1 MKIWDGQKM
10 ADLVTHQAKLKKELH
25 DVSDSLHQEYNS
37 DAWGGDDTAA
47 KTEKFSRDQL
57 RHAQL
62 TRELE
67 VCNSEINSLEQFR
80 PSTVKAKKNA
90 ALTRFLQRGHNGL
103 EADEIKQ
110 QNDYENDD
118 AMVMVGPGYE
128 RFVITPET
136 DEFSQAMPGMN
147 PQQSTASDANSGNVL
162 APSTTRPSVIDAL
175 KYYGGIS
182 RMAYN
187 FSTGDGN
194 ELRLPYHDE
203 VSVSGELLT
212 AQDTTVKKQ
221 DLANFEYANFGAH
234 TMSSRSISITRE
246 MLQDSIIDI
255 AGFANA
261 RVVRRMGRGW
271 DTEFMT
277 EGTRPVNKNTAKTNA
292 PEPTGMLG
300 LLTCALIKANKSG
313 TTKKIVHADLVNAIY
328 DVDRAYREGGE
339 GGEGGLG
346 AEMGG
351 RTGFLISDEIEKVL
365 TTLTDSDGR
374 PLWLPSWASSVGPTV
389 RQATI
394 LGYPYEVG
402 SNLPAL
408 AANARSWLFGNFS
421 YFGIRTVAAIEIFRF
436 QDSRTMQNNTIEILG
451 FSRRYSRPMV
461 KGSSGADPDNSGKF
475 AYLGIPQIVLQQ
487 SK

>member
-67 VCNSEINSLEQFR
+67 VCNSDINSLEQFR

-103 EADEIKQ
+103 EADEISQ
-110 QNDYENDD
+110 QNNYENDD

-147 PQQSTASDANSGNVL
+147 PQQSTASDAASGQNL

-175 KYYGGIS
+175 KYYGGVAK
-182 RMAYN
+182 MAYN

-194 ELRLPYHDE
+194 ELRLPQHDE
-203 VSVSGELLT
+203 TSVEGELIT
-212 AQDTTVKKQ
+212 AQETNVNKQ
-221 DLANFEYANFGAH
+221 DLADFGYATFGAH

-271 DTEFMT
+271 DTAFMT
-277 EGTRPVNKNTAKTNA
+277 NGTRLSGKGTAAAA
-292 PEPTGMLG
+292 PETTGMVG
-300 LLTCALIKANKSG
+300 INTCALIKARTTG
-313 TTKKIVHADLVNAIY
+313 TTLKLAHADLVNAIY
-328 DVDRAYREGGE
+328 DVDRPYREGGE

-351 RTGFLISDEIEKVL
+351 RIGFLISDEVEKIL
-365 TTLTDSDGR
+365 TTTTDSDGR
-374 PLWLPSWASSVGPTV
+374 PLWLPAWASSIGPMT

-402 SNLPAL
+402 SNLPAM
-408 AANARSWLFGNFS
+408 AANSRSWMFGNFS

-461 KGSSGADPDNSGKF
+461 KGSVGADPEASSKF
-475 AYLGIPQIVLQQ
+475 AYLGIPQVVLQ
-487 SK
+487 KGK

>member
-1 MKIWDGQKM
+1 MRIWDGQKM
-10 ADLVTHQAKLKKELH
+10 ADLVTQQAKLNKELG
-25 DVSDSLHQEYNS
+25 DVSDSLHQEYHT
-37 DAWGGDDTAA
+37 DGWDT
-47 KTEKFSRDQL
+47 KPEKIEKYSRDQL
-57 RHAQL
+57 RHGQL

-67 VCNSEINSLEQFR
+67 VCNNEINTLEQFR
-80 PSTVKAKKNA
+80 PDTVKEKKNA

-110 QNDYENDD
+110 QSDYENDD

-136 DEFSQAMPGMN
+136 DEFSQAMPGMK
-147 PQQSTASDANSGNVL
+147 PQQSTRSDNDTGNVL

-175 KYYGGIS
+175 KYYGGVAK
-182 RMAYN
+182 MAYN

-203 VSVSGELLT
+203 VGVVGELLT
-212 AQDTTVKKQ
+212 SQDSTVAKK
-221 DLANFEYANFGAH
+221 DLAKFEYATFGAH

-277 EGTRPVNKNTAKTNA
+277 EGTRPVNKNTAATNA
-292 PEPTGMLG
+292 PEPTGMMG

-408 AANARSWLFGNFS
+408 AANARSWMFGNFS

-461 KGSSGADPDNSGKF
+461 KGSSGSDPDNSGKF

>member
-1 MKIWDGQKM
+1 MRVWDGQKM
-10 ADLVTHQAKLKKELH
+10 ADLVSHQAKLKKELG
-25 DVSDSLHQEYNS
+25 DVSDSLHQEYNT
-37 DAWGGDDTAA
+37 DGWDGDDGAA
-47 KTEKFSRDQL
+47 KLEKFSRDQL
-57 RHAQL
+57 RHAQV

-67 VCNSEINSLEQFR
+67 TTEREIATLENFR

-103 EADEIKQ
+103 EADEIKA
-110 QNDYENDD
+110 QNEYENDE

-128 RFVITPET
+128 RFVITPDT
-136 DEFSQAMPGMN
+136 DGMSQAMPGLA
-147 PQQSTASDANSGNVL
+147 PQMATASDAASGNVL
-162 APSTTRPSVIDAL
+162 NPSTTKPSVIDAL
-175 KYYGGIS
+175 KYFGGVAK
-182 RMAYN
+182 MAYN
-187 FSTGDGN
+187 FSTGEGN
-194 ELRLPYHDE
+194 EYRLPYHDE
-203 VSVSGELLT
+203 ASVAGKLLT
-212 AQDTTVKKQ
+212 AQNTTVTAK
-221 DLANFEYANFGAH
+221 DLANFEYATFGAL
-234 TMSSRSISITRE
+234 TMSSKPIVITRE

-261 RVVRRMGRGW
+261 RVVRRLGRGW

-277 EGTRPVNKNTAKTNA
+277 EGTRPVNKNTAATNA

-300 LLTCALIKANKSG
+300 LLNCALIKANKSAAS
-313 TTKKIVHADLVNAIY
+313 KKIAHADLVDAIY
-328 DVDRAYREGGE
+328 DVDRAYREGSE
-339 GGEGGLG
+339 NGEGGLM

-351 RTGFLISDEIEKVL
+351 RTGFLISDEVEKVL
-365 TTLTDSDGR
+365 TTTTDSDGR
-374 PLWLPSWASSVGPTV
+374 PLWLPSWTSSFGGMA

-408 AANARSWLFGNFS
+408 AANARSWMFGNFS

-436 QDSRTMQNNTIEILG
+436 QDSRTMQQNTIEILG
-451 FSRRYSRPMV
+451 FSRRYCRPMV
-461 KGSSGADPDNSGKF
+461 KGSSGSDPDNSGKF